1 MKKPLSDV
9 LNNFTPSVTLA
20 ISEKSNKLKDE
31 GVKLYSFGI
40 GEPDFAVND
49 EIKEAAIDAIR
60 NDYSHYTAV
69 NGIYELRRAICG
81 RLKTKNGLDYLPENI
96 LCSNGAKHALST
108 ALTALLSRGEEVIIP
123 APYWVSYCEMVTVA
137 GGVPV
142 IVQTDFENGFLLTPE
157 ALRKAITPQ
166 TKALLLNNPSN
177 PTGNIYS
184 KEQLAALAEV
194 CLAEG
199 IYIIS
204 DEIYDEF
211 IYENKKHFSV
221 AALSEEVKDITLTI
235 NGFSKTYAMPGWR
248 LGYTAANNEIIKA
261 MGSIQGQCVS
271 HPCAIAQMAGI
282 KALTMPQGF
291 VADMV
296 KEYDRRRRYM
306 MSVLDSVEGI
316 GYVHPLGA
324 FYIFADINAFINKEY
339 KGKLLSSSAV
349 FAEILLEEANV
360 VVIPG
365 SGFGKENF
373 IRLSYAC
380 SYDDIVSGM
389 DRLKTFLEGVK

>member
-1 MKKPLSDV
+1 MKKPLSDI

-20 ISEKSNKLKDE
+20 ISEKSNRLKAE

-49 EIKEAAIDAIR
+49 EIKKAAIDAIR

-69 NGIYELRRAICG
+69 DGIYELRKAICG
-81 RLKTKNGLDYLPENI
+81 RLKNENGLEYFPENI
-96 LCSNGAKHALST
+96 LCSNGAKHSLST
-108 ALTALLSRGEEVIIP
+108 AFTALLSRGEEVIIP
-123 APYWVSYCEMVTVA
+123 APYWVSYCEMVKVA

-142 IVQTDFENGFLLTPE
+142 IVQTDFENGFLLTAD
-157 ALRKAITPQ
+157 ALRGAITPK

-184 KEQLAALAEV
+184 KEQLAMLAEV
-194 CLAEG
+194 CLEEG

-211 IYENKKHFSV
+211 IYEDKKHVSV
-221 AALSEEVKDITLTI
+221 ASLSDDVKDITLTI

-248 LGYTAANNEIIKA
+248 LGYTAANREIIKA
-261 MGSIQGQCVS
+261 MSSIQGQCVS

-306 MSVLDSVEGI
+306 MSVLDSMEGI
-316 GYVHPLGA
+316 RYIHPFGA
-324 FYIFADINAFINKEY
+324 FYIFADISEFVNKEY
-339 KGKLLSSSAV
+339 NGKCLSNSAT

-360 VVIPG
+360 AVIPG

-380 SYDDIVSGM
+380 SYEDIVNGM
-389 DRLKTFLEGVK
+389 NRLKIFLEGVK